1 MYNVFNVMALR
12 FFKTELH
19 YIQYYNTTTLVRN
32 IMQTNKI
39 TKLYLVADD
48 NLREYKSYLIN
59 LKI

>member
-1 MYNVFNVMALR
+1 MALR